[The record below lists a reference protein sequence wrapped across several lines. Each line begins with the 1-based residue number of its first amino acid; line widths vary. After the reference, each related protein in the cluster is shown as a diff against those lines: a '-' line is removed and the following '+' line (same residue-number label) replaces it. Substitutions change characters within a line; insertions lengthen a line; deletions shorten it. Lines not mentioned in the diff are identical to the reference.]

1 MKILKNVLKNELNI
15 RTEKNFPIEGIEFID
30 ITSLILQK
38 ETLKEITD
46 KFVKFL
52 KDKKID
58 YIVAPEA
65 RGFLFGT
72 AVANKLNVG
81 FIPVRKKGKLPP
93 TTVEMQF
100 DYEKEYGKDILELPK
115 LVNDEYKIVDVKKT
129 KTLKER
135 SAVEIEDDIASL
147 IELLISDNNLIKNDI
162 EWVGIGSPGT
172 VNTDTGVVEY
182 ANNLN
187 WLNVPLGEYIS
198 NKTGIKTYV
207 GNDANVAAF
216 GEYMAGSAKG
226 SKSAVMITLGTGVG
240 AGIIIDGKIYTGFNY
255 AGAELGHTVI
265 EADGLPCTCGR
276 KGCFEAYSSA
286 TGLIKMVKDEIEANP
301 NSIMKQMADEIGH
314 ISGRIPFDANRKGDA
329 SANRVVNKY
338 IKYLATGITNAINIF
353 QPEILCIGGGVA
365 GEGEGLLL
373 PLREIVSK
381 EVYSRN
387 SDSNTNIVI
396 ATLGNDA
403 GIIGAALLGENSL

>member
-1 MKILKNVLKNELNI
+1 MKYYIGVDLGGTNI
-15 RTEKNFPIEGIEFID
+15 AAG
-30 ITSLILQK
+30 
-38 ETLKEITD
+38 
-46 KFVKFL
+46 
-52 KDKKID
+52 
-58 YIVAPEA
+58 
-65 RGFLFGT
+65 
-72 AVANKLNVG
+72 
-81 FIPVRKKGKLPP
+81 
-93 TTVEMQF
+93 
-100 DYEKEYGKDILELPK
+100 

-147 IELLISDNNLIKNDI
+147 VELLIADNDLTKNDI

-198 NKTGIKTYV
+198 SKTGIKTYV

-265 EADGLPCTCGR
+265 ETDGLPCTCGR

-301 NSIMKQMADEIGH
+301 NSIMKQMANEIGH
-314 ISGRIPFDANRKGDA
+314 ISGRIPFAANRKGDA

-387 SDSNTNIVI
+387 SDSNTKIVI